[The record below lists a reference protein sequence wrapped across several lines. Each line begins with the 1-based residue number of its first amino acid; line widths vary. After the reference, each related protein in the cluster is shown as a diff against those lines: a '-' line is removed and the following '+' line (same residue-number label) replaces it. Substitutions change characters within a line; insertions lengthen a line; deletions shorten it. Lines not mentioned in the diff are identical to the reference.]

1 MGRNFSLTPFIN
13 SLATSAVSFKLN
25 GVNVPSG
32 EDIKI
37 NLVQI
42 GLGVTW
48 H

>member
-1 MGRNFSLTPFIN
+1 VARNFSLTPFIN
-13 SLATSAVSFKLN
+13 GLATSAVSFKVG
-25 GVNVPSG
+25 GVTVTTDNFKV
-32 EDIKI
+32 